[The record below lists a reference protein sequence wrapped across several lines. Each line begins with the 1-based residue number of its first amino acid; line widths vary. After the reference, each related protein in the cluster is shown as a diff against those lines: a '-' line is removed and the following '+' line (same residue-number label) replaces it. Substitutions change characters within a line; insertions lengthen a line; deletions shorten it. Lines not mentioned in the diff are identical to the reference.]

1 MKHIKT
7 CALVLCTSFMLGTLA
22 GCHSAKEPVST
33 TTAGS
38 ETITSIEIPTTV
50 ESSEASETSTSNE
63 YIIVFDN
70 NAQEYANTF
79 ITCFAGNYFKNYEK
93 GKASLEE
100 YLDFAFAYLKYNT
113 NDAIGYKTKGEV
125 SYQTI
130 TFAQAMRVAGDMFG
144 TLLKEEDCKAL
155 PAPPTTYGDNGDGP
169 YYEDGKIWFMA
180 SDGEEQNCIAI
191 VDSARNN
198 LDGTITLNFTVYA
211 INMKTYLDL
220 DEEKIKEY
228 CKMTSDKAQA
238 DKTLEKVSTGTAT
251 VGVTQTGG
259 YYLISYKTEK
269 SGT

>member
-1 MKHIKT
+1 MKYIKLF
-7 CALVLCTSFMLGTLA
+7 ALVLGTSLMMGNIA
-22 GCHSAKEPVST
+22 GCYAAKEPVVTTGSSEVITSQEST
-33 TTAGS
+33 TTSGN
-38 ETITSIEIPTTV
+38 T
-50 ESSEASETSTSNE
+50 ESSETSASNE
-63 YIIVFDN
+63 HIIVFDSE
-70 NAQEYANTF
+70 AQKYANTF
-79 ITCFAGNYFKNYEK
+79 LTGFAGNYFKNYEQ

-100 YLDFAFAYLKYNT
+100 YLDFAFVYLKYNT
-113 NDAIGYKTKGEV
+113 NDAIGYQTKGEV

-180 SDGEEQNCIAI
+180 ADGEEQNCIAI
-191 VDSARNN
+191 VDQARNN

-211 INMKTYLDL
+211 INMKTYLEL
-220 DEEKIKEY
+220 DDEKIKEY
-228 CKMTSDKAQA
+228 CRLTPEKAQV

-269 SGT
+269 TAG